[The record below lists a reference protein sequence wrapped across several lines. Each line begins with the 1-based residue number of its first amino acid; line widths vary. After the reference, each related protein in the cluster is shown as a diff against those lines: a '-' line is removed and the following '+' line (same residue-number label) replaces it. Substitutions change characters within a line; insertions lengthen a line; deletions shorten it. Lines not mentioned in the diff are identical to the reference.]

1 MFSLAVPTWCP
12 PKTSEKLMPNKRL
25 SDVHL
30 TKTTVDAAMPREKRF
45 EIWDSEL
52 SGFGLRIE
60 TTGRKLFIVRYRAEG
75 GGRNAPKRLM
85 TIGPYGVL
93 TPKEARDEA
102 EKILGAVATG
112 GDPAG
117 DLRRKRQDLTVSEL
131 CDLYLKE
138 ACVAK
143 KPKTK
148 EIESG
153 RIRRHIKPLLGP
165 KRLSS
170 LRQSDVLWMMRQIA
184 EGKTKA
190 DLKTRPRGRA
200 IVRGGQG
207 TASRTVVQ
215 LSAMLSYAV
224 REGVMEAN
232 PAKGIRRWKDG
243 KRERYLNEEE
253 LKRLGEAIAE
263 TEAAGGNPK
272 ATAIIRLLALT
283 GARKGEILQL
293 KWSEVDFDRGFLRLA
308 DSKTGPKTI
317 PVGKSALAIL
327 SNQPRLA
334 GSDFVFPADKIGR
347 KGLERAYFQGTDWFW
362 CEIRTKAKLED
373 VRLHDL
379 RHTAASIAVADGAS
393 LPVIGR
399 ILGHSDTKTTQRYAH
414 LSDAPVRLAVE
425 QLAERV
431 DNALAGIQRP
441 VATASA
447 AEPSPQP
454 QQPAPVPGLRLRAQE
469 GWRPAPRR
477 VRR

>member
-1 MFSLAVPTWCP
+1 MPSKRV
-12 PKTSEKLMPNKRL
+12 SET
-25 SDVHL
+25 HL
-30 TKTTVDAAMPREKRF
+30 TKPVVDAAMPRERRY
-45 EIWDSEL
+45 EMWDSEL
-52 SGFGLRIE
+52 SGFGLRVE
-60 TTGRKLFIVRYRAEG
+60 TTGRKLFIARYRADG

-85 TIGPYGVL
+85 TIGVYGVL

-148 EIESG
+148 EIEAG
-153 RIRRHIKPLLGP
+153 RIRRHIGPLLGA

-170 LRQSDVLWMMRQIA
+170 VRQSDVLWMMRQIA

-215 LSAMLSYAV
+215 LSAMFSYAV
-224 REGVMEAN
+224 REGVMAAN
-232 PAKGIRRWKDG
+232 PARGIRRWKDG

-263 TEAAGGNPK
+263 TEAAGGNQK

-293 KWSEVDFDRGFLRLA
+293 KWCEVDFDRGFLRLL
-308 DSKTGPKTI
+308 DSKTGPKAI

-327 SNQPRLA
+327 AAQPRLA
-334 GSDFVFPADKIGR
+334 GSDYVFPADKLGR
-347 KGLERAYFQGTDWFW
+347 KGLERAYFQGADWFW
-362 CEIRTKAKLED
+362 YEIRKKAQLEG

-393 LPVIGR
+393 LPIIGR
-399 ILGHSDTKTTQRYAH
+399 ILGHADTKTTQRYAH
-414 LSDAPVRLAVE
+414 LSDAPVRVAVE

-431 DNALAGIQRP
+431 DNALAGIQR
-441 VATASA
+441 TASPA
-447 AEPSPQP
+447 ASAPESPQTP
-454 QQPAPVPGLRLRAQE
+454 PPTTPRARPRAHD

-477 VRR
+477 ARR